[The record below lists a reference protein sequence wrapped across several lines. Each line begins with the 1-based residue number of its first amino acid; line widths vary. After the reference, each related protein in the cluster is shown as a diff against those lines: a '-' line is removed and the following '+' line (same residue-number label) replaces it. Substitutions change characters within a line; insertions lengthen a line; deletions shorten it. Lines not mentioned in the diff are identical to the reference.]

1 MYIHS
6 MFSSRKGLRQDLSVY
21 MVNMVIVGL
30 EITSFLSIQSIFNQS
45 MDWLIKKKKKNV
57 SGIQRKKGRNQW
69 LIVEYVEHLR

>member
-45 MDWLIKKKKKNV
+45 MDWLIKKKKKMYPG
-57 SGIQRKKGRNQW
+57 SKGRK
-69 LIVEYVEHLR
+69 EETSG

>member
-45 MDWLIKKKKKNV
+45 MDWLIKKKKNV

>member
-45 MDWLIKKKKKNV
+45 MDWLIKKKKKC
-57 SGIQRKKGRNQW
+57 IRDPKEERKKPVADRG
-69 LIVEYVEHLR
+69 IC